1 MALQEH
7 SVSSRLLRKRTAGLA
22 VPVSGK
28 KRPVPGAAK
37 VGEFEQACRNA
48 LRWSR
53 SELLALAIDR
63 GCAHYASL
71 WPRFPAPTG
80 VLPHEVLG
88 CALLRGPEDAETF
101 QAIRCGAMVL
111 SDWNNDPEL
120 VAEAAV
126 RLAVSGRVSHVA
138 KLGLRYDTRPDY
150 WRAVIEVLPEE
161 CTEEDFLPGV
171 SRLTR
176 ETFGSSPR
184 HGVIRGWLRSD
195 FAR

>member
-7 SVSSRLLRKRTAGLA
+7 SVSIKLLRKNTAGIGAWVL
-22 VPVSGK
+22 GK
-28 KRPVPGAAK
+28 KRPVSGAAK
-37 VGEFEQACRNA
+37 VGEFEQACRDA

-63 GCAHYASL
+63 GCTHYASL
-71 WPRFPAPTG
+71 WPRLPAPKG

-111 SDWNNDPEL
+111 SDAHNDAER
-120 VAEAAV
+120 VAEAAI
-126 RLAVSGRVSHVA
+126 RLAVVGRVSHIV
-138 KLGLRYDTRPDY
+138 KLGLRYDASPEF
-150 WRAVIEVLPEE
+150 WRAVIAALPAGCTAEE
-161 CTEEDFLPGV
+161 FLPAV
-171 SRLTR
+171 SRLAR
-176 ETFGSSPR
+176 ETFGASPR
-184 HGVIRGWLRSD
+184 HGVIREWMRSD